1 MSKVAIIGGGYSG
14 VISAIY
20 ASNNNEV
27 TILER
32 NSTLLKKILLT
43 GNGRC
48 NYFNSVMSL
57 DKFHSNTKKAIEN
70 IITMDNIEELDNF
83 FIDLGLFPK
92 VKNGYYY
99 PYSNQA
105 TSVKDL
111 LIGKLNE
118 LKVNIK
124 TDYLVEKLEKRN
136 NKFIIND
143 ELEFDKVIISTGGK
157 AYPKTG
163 SDGIGYELL
172 KGFGHKITR
181 LSPSLVQITSDNK
194 YLKELSGIR
203 CDANLTLFD
212 KNKKIK
218 EEFGELQ
225 FTDYGISGICTFNI
239 SSYLRDGIDNKKLLV
254 NFMPFGIKEF
264 NLFMK
269 GSNNTIFE
277 RLEGILNYKLVKVI
291 LKLSNIKENEKWKK
305 LGTEQKE
312 DLINYLFNYEVKI
325 TGTKSFDQSQ
335 VTAGGLDLKE
345 INTKTMESNL
355 IDDLYVTGEVLDLDG
370 DCGGY
375 NLTLCFITG
384 FIAGVHV

>member
-32 NSTLLKKILLT
+32 NSTLLKKLLLT

-83 FIDLGLFPK
+83 FINLGLFPK

-118 LKVNIK
+118 LDVNIK
-124 TDYLVEKLEKRN
+124 TDYLVEKIEKKN
-136 NKFIIND
+136 NKFIINN

-163 SDGIGYELL
+163 SDGIGYDLL

-291 LKLSNIKENEKWKK
+291 LKLSNIKEDEKWKK
-305 LGTEQKE
+305 IGTEQKE

-345 INTKTMESNL
+345 INIKTMESNL
-355 IDDLYVTGEVLDLDG
+355 VDDLYVTGEVLDLDG

-384 FIAGVHV
+384 YIAGVHV

>member
-1 MSKVAIIGGGYSG
+1 MAKIGIIGGGYSG

-32 NSTLLKKILLT
+32 NNTLLKKLLLT

-57 DKFHSNTKKAIEN
+57 DKFHSYNEELIED

-83 FIDLGLFPK
+83 YTNLGLIPK
-92 VKNGYYY
+92 IKNGYYY

-111 LIGKLNE
+111 LISKLNE

-124 TDYLVEKLEKRN
+124 TDYLVEKVEKKN
-136 NKFIIND
+136 NKFIVND
-143 ELEFDKVIISTGGK
+143 ELEFDKIIISTGGK

-163 SDGIGYELL
+163 SDGIGYNLL
-172 KGFGHKITR
+172 KSFNHSITKIT
-181 LSPSLVQITSDNK
+181 PSLVQITSDNK

-203 CDANLTLFD
+203 SEANLTLFE
-212 KNKKIK
+212 NGKKIK
-218 EEFGELQ
+218 EEQGELQ

-239 SSYLRDGIDNKKLLV
+239 SSYLRDGIDNKYILI
-254 NFMPFGIKEF
+254 NFMPIDIKSF
-264 NLFMK
+264 TIFME
-269 GSNNTIFE
+269 GSSNTIFE
-277 RLEGILNYKLVKVI
+277 RLEGILNYKLIKVL
-291 LKLSNIKENEKWKK
+291 LKLSNINEKDKWKSI
-305 LGTEQKE
+305 TSRQKE
-312 DLINYLFNYEVKI
+312 DLINNLFNYKVSI
-325 TGTKSFDQSQ
+325 TGTKSFDNAQ
-335 VTAGGLDLKE
+335 VCSGGLSLTE
-345 INTKTMESNL
+345 INTKTMESKL
-355 IDDLYVTGEVLDLDG
+355 VEGLYVTGEVLDLDG
-370 DCGGY
+370 ECGGY

-384 FIAGVHV
+384 YIAGVNI

>member
-32 NSTLLKKILLT
+32 NSTLLKKLLLT

-83 FIDLGLFPK
+83 FVNLGLFPK

-118 LKVNIK
+118 LDVNIK
-124 TDYLVEKLEKRN
+124 TDYLVEKIEKKN
-136 NKFIIND
+136 NKFIINN

-163 SDGIGYELL
+163 SDGIGYDLL

-291 LKLSNIKENEKWKK
+291 LKLSNIKEDEKWKK
-305 LGTEQKE
+305 IGTEQKE

-355 IDDLYVTGEVLDLDG
+355 VDDLYVTGEVLDLDG

-384 FIAGVHV
+384 YIAGVHV

>member
-1 MSKVAIIGGGYSG
+1 MSKIGIIGGGYSG

-20 ASNNNEV
+20 ASKNNEV

-32 NSTLLKKILLT
+32 NSDLLKKLLLT

-57 DKFHSNTKKAIEN
+57 DKFHSYNNELIED

-83 FIDLGLFPK
+83 FINLGLFPK

-111 LIGKLNE
+111 LVSKLNE

-124 TDYLVEKLEKRN
+124 TDYLVKTVEKKD
-136 NKFIIND
+136 NKFIVND
-143 ELEFDKVIISTGGK
+143 ELEFDKIIISTGGK

-163 SDGIGYELL
+163 SDGIGYDLL
-172 KGFGHKITR
+172 KSFGHKITK

-203 CDANLTLFD
+203 SEALLSLFD
-212 KNKKIK
+212 KDKKIK
-218 EEFGELQ
+218 EELGELQ

-239 SSYLRDGIDNKKLLV
+239 SSYLREGIDNKYILV
-254 NFMPFGIKEF
+254 NFMPLDIKSF
-264 NLFMK
+264 TLFME
-269 GSNNTIFE
+269 SNNTIFE
-277 RLEGILNYKLVKVI
+277 RLEGILNYKLIKVL
-291 LKLSNIKENEKWKK
+291 LKLSNISNDDHWNTISNK
-305 LGTEQKE
+305 QKE
-312 DLINYLFNYEVKI
+312 DIINNLFNYKVNI
-325 TGTKSFDQSQ
+325 TGTKSFDNSQ
-335 VTAGGLDLKE
+335 VTAGGLDLSE
-345 INTKTMESNL
+345 INPKTMESKLVDN
-355 IDDLYVTGEVLDLDG
+355 LYVTGEVLDLDG

-375 NLTLCFITG
+375 NLTIAFITG
-384 FIAGVHV
+384 YIAGSNIW

>member
-1 MSKVAIIGGGYSG
+1 MSKIGIIGGGYSG

-20 ASNNNEV
+20 ASKNNEV

-32 NSTLLKKILLT
+32 NSDLLKKLLLT

-57 DKFHSNTKKAIEN
+57 DKFHSYNNELIED

-83 FIDLGLFPK
+83 FINLGLFPK

-111 LIGKLNE
+111 LVSKLNE

-124 TDYLVEKLEKRN
+124 TDYLVKIVEKKD
-136 NKFIIND
+136 NKFIVND
-143 ELEFDKVIISTGGK
+143 ELEFDKIIISTGGK

-163 SDGIGYELL
+163 SDGIGYDLL
-172 KGFGHKITR
+172 KSFGHKITK

-203 CDANLTLFD
+203 SEALLSLFD
-212 KNKKIK
+212 KDKKIK
-218 EEFGELQ
+218 EELGELQ

-239 SSYLRDGIDNKKLLV
+239 SSYLREGIDNKYILV
-254 NFMPFGIKEF
+254 NFMPLDIKSF
-264 NLFMK
+264 TLFME
-269 GSNNTIFE
+269 SNNTIFE
-277 RLEGILNYKLVKVI
+277 RLEGILNYKLIKVL
-291 LKLSNIKENEKWKK
+291 LKLSNISNDDHWNTISNK
-305 LGTEQKE
+305 QKE
-312 DLINYLFNYEVKI
+312 DLINNLFNYKVNI
-325 TGTKSFDQSQ
+325 TGTKSFDNSQ
-335 VTAGGLDLKE
+335 VTAGGLVLSE
-345 INTKTMESNL
+345 INPKTMESKLVDN
-355 IDDLYVTGEVLDLDG
+355 LYVTGEVLDLDG

-375 NLTLCFITG
+375 NLTIAFITG
-384 FIAGVHV
+384 YIAGSNI

>member
-1 MSKVAIIGGGYSG
+1 MAKVGIIGGGYSG

-20 ASNNNEV
+20 ASKNNEV

-32 NSTLLKKILLT
+32 NSTLLKKLLLT

-48 NYFNSVMSL
+48 NYFNSVITL
-57 DKFHSNTKKAIEN
+57 DKFHSYNEELIED

-83 FIDLGLFPK
+83 YTNLGLIPK
-92 VKNGYYY
+92 IKNGYYY

-111 LIGKLNE
+111 LISKLNE

-124 TDYLVEKLEKRN
+124 TDYLVEKVEKKN
-136 NKFIIND
+136 NKFIVNE
-143 ELEFDKVIISTGGK
+143 ELEFDKIIISTGGK

-163 SDGIGYELL
+163 SDGIGYDLL
-172 KGFGHKITR
+172 KSFNHNITKIT
-181 LSPSLVQITSDNK
+181 PSLVQITSDNK

-212 KNKKIK
+212 NDKKVK
-218 EEFGELQ
+218 EEQGELQ

-239 SSYLRDGIDNKKLLV
+239 SSYLRDGINNKYISV
-254 NFMPFGIKEF
+254 NFMPIDIKSF
-264 NLFMK
+264 TLFMK
-269 GSNNTIFE
+269 GSTNTIFE
-277 RLEGILNYKLVKVI
+277 RLEGILNYKLIKVL
-291 LKLSNIKENEKWKK
+291 LKLSNINEKDKWSNINSK
-305 LGTEQKE
+305 QKE
-312 DLINYLFNYEVKI
+312 DLINNLFNYRVSI

-335 VTAGGLDLKE
+335 VCSGGLSLTE
-345 INTKTMESNL
+345 INTKTMESKL
-355 IDDLYVTGEVLDLDG
+355 VEGLYVTGEVLDLDG

-384 FIAGVHV
+384 YIAGSNV

>member
-1 MSKVAIIGGGYSG
+1 MAKVGIIGGGYSG

-20 ASNNNEV
+20 ASSKNEV

-32 NSTLLKKILLT
+32 NSTLLKKLLLT

-48 NYFNSVMSL
+48 NYFNSVITL
-57 DKFHSNTKKAIEN
+57 DKFHSYNEELIGD

-83 FIDLGLFPK
+83 YTNLGLIPK
-92 VKNGYYY
+92 IKNGYYY

-111 LIGKLNE
+111 LVSKLNE

-124 TDYLVEKLEKRN
+124 TDYLVEKVEKKN
-136 NKFIIND
+136 NKFIVNE
-143 ELEFDKVIISTGGK
+143 ELEFDKIIISTGGK

-163 SDGIGYELL
+163 SDGIGYDLL
-172 KGFGHKITR
+172 KSFNHNITKIT
-181 LSPSLVQITSDNK
+181 PSLVQITSDNK

-212 KNKKIK
+212 NGKKIK
-218 EEFGELQ
+218 EEQGELQ

-239 SSYLRDGIDNKKLLV
+239 SSYLRDGINNKYISV
-254 NFMPFGIKEF
+254 NFMPIDIKSF
-264 NLFMK
+264 TLFME
-269 GSNNTIFE
+269 GSSNTIFE
-277 RLEGILNYKLVKVI
+277 RLEGILNYKLIKVL
-291 LKLSNIKENEKWKK
+291 LKLSNINEKDKWANINSK
-305 LGTEQKE
+305 QKE
-312 DLINYLFNYEVKI
+312 DLINNLFNYRVSI
-325 TGTKSFDQSQ
+325 TGTKLFDNAQ
-335 VTAGGLDLKE
+335 VCSGGLSLTE
-345 INTKTMESNL
+345 INTKTMESKL
-355 IDDLYVTGEVLDLDG
+355 VEGLYVTGEVLDLDG

-384 FIAGVHV
+384 YIAGVNI

>member
-32 NSTLLKKILLT
+32 NSTLLKKLLLT

-83 FIDLGLFPK
+83 FINLGLFPK

-118 LKVNIK
+118 LDVNIK
-124 TDYLVEKLEKRN
+124 TDYLVEKIEKKN
-136 NKFIIND
+136 NKFIINN

-163 SDGIGYELL
+163 SDGIGYDLL

-291 LKLSNIKENEKWKK
+291 LKLSNIKEDEKWKK
-305 LGTEQKE
+305 IGTEQKE

-355 IDDLYVTGEVLDLDG
+355 VDDLYVTGEVLDLDG

-384 FIAGVHV
+384 YIAGVHV

>member
-1 MSKVAIIGGGYSG
+1 MSKIGIIGGGYSG

-20 ASNNNEV
+20 ASKNNEV

-32 NSTLLKKILLT
+32 NSDLLKKLLLT

-57 DKFHSNTKKAIEN
+57 DKFHSYNNELIED

-83 FIDLGLFPK
+83 FINLGLFTK

-111 LIGKLNE
+111 LVSKLNE

-124 TDYLVEKLEKRN
+124 TDYLVKTVEKKD
-136 NKFIIND
+136 NKFIVND
-143 ELEFDKVIISTGGK
+143 ELEFDKIIISTGGK

-163 SDGIGYELL
+163 SDGIGYDLL
-172 KGFGHKITR
+172 KSFGHKITK

-203 CDANLTLFD
+203 SEALLSLFD
-212 KNKKIK
+212 KDKKIK
-218 EEFGELQ
+218 EELGELQ

-239 SSYLRDGIDNKKLLV
+239 SSYLREGIDNKYILV
-254 NFMPFGIKEF
+254 NFMPLDIKSF
-264 NLFMK
+264 TLFME
-269 GSNNTIFE
+269 SNNTIFE
-277 RLEGILNYKLVKVI
+277 RLEGILNYKLIKVL
-291 LKLSNIKENEKWKK
+291 LKLSNISNDDHWNTISNK
-305 LGTEQKE
+305 QKE
-312 DLINYLFNYEVKI
+312 DLINNLFNYKVNI
-325 TGTKSFDQSQ
+325 TGTKSFDNSQ
-335 VTAGGLDLKE
+335 VTAGGLDLSE
-345 INTKTMESNL
+345 INPKTMESKLVDN
-355 IDDLYVTGEVLDLDG
+355 LYVTGEVLDLDG

-375 NLTLCFITG
+375 NLTIAFITG
-384 FIAGVHV
+384 YIAGSNI

>member
-32 NSTLLKKILLT
+32 NSTLLKKLLLT

-83 FIDLGLFPK
+83 FINLGLFPK

-118 LKVNIK
+118 LDVNIK
-124 TDYLVEKLEKRN
+124 TYYLVEKIEKKN
-136 NKFIIND
+136 NKFIINN

-163 SDGIGYELL
+163 SDGIGYDLL

-291 LKLSNIKENEKWKK
+291 LKLSNIKEDEKWKK
-305 LGTEQKE
+305 IGTEQKE

-355 IDDLYVTGEVLDLDG
+355 VDDLYVTGEVLDLDG

-384 FIAGVHV
+384 YIAGVHV

>member
-1 MSKVAIIGGGYSG
+1 MSKVGIIGGGYSG

-20 ASNNNEV
+20 ASKNNEV

-32 NSTLLKKILLT
+32 NSTLLKKLLLT

-57 DKFHSNTKKAIEN
+57 DRFHSYNKELIED

-83 FIDLGLFPK
+83 FINLGLFPK

-105 TSVKDL
+105 SSVKDL
-111 LIGKLNE
+111 LISKLKE
-118 LKVNIK
+118 LNVNIK
-124 TDYLVEKLEKRN
+124 TDYLVEKVEKKD
-136 NKFIIND
+136 NKFIVND
-143 ELEFDKVIISTGGK
+143 ELEFDKIIISTGGK

-163 SDGIGYELL
+163 SDGIGYVLL
-172 KGFGHKITR
+172 KDFGHTITK

-203 CDANLTLFD
+203 CEVNLSLFD
-212 KNKKIK
+212 NGNKIK
-218 EEFGELQ
+218 EELGELQ

-239 SSYLRDGIDNKKLLV
+239 SSYLRDGINNKYISV
-254 NFMPFGIKEF
+254 NFMPLDIKSF
-264 NLFMK
+264 TLFME
-269 GSNNTIFE
+269 SNNTIFE
-277 RLEGILNYKLVKVI
+277 RLEGILNYKLVKVL
-291 LKLSNIKENEKWKK
+291 LKLSNIKEDSYWKDITSK
-305 LGTEQKE
+305 QKE
-312 DLINYLFNYEVKI
+312 DLINNLFNYKVNI

-335 VTAGGLDLKE
+335 VTAGGLVLSE
-345 INTKTMESNL
+345 INPKTMESKLVNS
-355 IDDLYVTGEVLDLDG
+355 LYVTGEVLDLDG

-375 NLTLCFITG
+375 NLTIAFITG
-384 FIAGVHV
+384 YIAGANI

>member
-1 MSKVAIIGGGYSG
+1 MSKVGIIGGGYSG
-14 VISAIY
+14 VIASVY
-20 ASNNNEV
+20 ASKNNEV

-32 NSTLLKKILLT
+32 NSVLLKKLLLT

-48 NYFNSVMSL
+48 NYFNSVISP
-57 DKFHSNTKKAIEN
+57 DKFHSNNKELIEE

-83 FIDLGLFPK
+83 FVNLGLFPK

-111 LIGKLNE
+111 LISKLKE
-118 LKVNIK
+118 LNVNIK
-124 TDYLVEKLEKRN
+124 TDYLVEKIEKKD
-136 NKFIIND
+136 NKFIINN
-143 ELEFDKVIISTGGK
+143 ELEFDKIIISTGGK

-163 SDGIGYELL
+163 SDGIGYDLL
-172 KGFGHKITR
+172 KSFNHTITR

-203 CDANLTLFD
+203 CEANLSLFD
-212 KNKKIK
+212 NGNKIK
-218 EEFGELQ
+218 EEQGELQ
-225 FTDYGISGICTFNI
+225 FTDYGISGICTFNL
-239 SSYLRDGIDNKKLLV
+239 SSYLRDGIDNKYILV
-254 NFMPFGIKEF
+254 NFMPIDIKSF
-264 NLFMK
+264 TLFME
-269 GSNNTIFE
+269 SNNTIFE

-291 LKLSNIKENEKWKK
+291 LKLSNIKEDSKWTDINSK
-305 LGTEQKE
+305 QKE
-312 DLINYLFNYEVKI
+312 ILINNLFNYKVNI

-335 VTAGGLDLKE
+335 VTAGGLVLSE
-345 INTKTMESNL
+345 INPKTMESKL
-355 IDDLYVTGEVLDLDG
+355 VDGLYVTGEVLDLDG

-384 FIAGVHV
+384 YIAGVHV

>member
-1 MSKVAIIGGGYSG
+1 MAKVGIIGGGYSG

-20 ASNNNEV
+20 ASSKNEV

-32 NSTLLKKILLT
+32 NSTLLKKLLLT

-48 NYFNSVMSL
+48 NYFNSVITL
-57 DKFHSNTKKAIEN
+57 DKFHSYNEELIED

-83 FIDLGLFPK
+83 YTNLGLIPK
-92 VKNGYYY
+92 IKNGYYY

-111 LIGKLNE
+111 LISKLNE

-124 TDYLVEKLEKRN
+124 TDYLVEKVEKKN
-136 NKFIIND
+136 NKFIVNE
-143 ELEFDKVIISTGGK
+143 ELEFDKIIISTGGK

-163 SDGIGYELL
+163 SDGIGYDLL
-172 KGFGHKITR
+172 KSFNHNITKIT
-181 LSPSLVQITSDNK
+181 PSLVQITSDNK

-212 KNKKIK
+212 NDKKVK
-218 EEFGELQ
+218 EEQGELQ

-239 SSYLRDGIDNKKLLV
+239 SSYLRDGINNKYISV
-254 NFMPFGIKEF
+254 NFMPIDIKSF
-264 NLFMK
+264 TLFMK
-269 GSNNTIFE
+269 GSTNSIFE
-277 RLEGILNYKLVKVI
+277 RLEGILNYKLIKVL
-291 LKLSNIKENEKWKK
+291 LKLSNINEKDKWSNINSK
-305 LGTEQKE
+305 QKE
-312 DLINYLFNYEVKI
+312 DLINNLFNYRVSI

-335 VTAGGLDLKE
+335 VCSGGLSLTE
-345 INTKTMESNL
+345 INPKTMESKL
-355 IDDLYVTGEVLDLDG
+355 VEGLYVTGEVLDLDG

-384 FIAGVHV
+384 YIAGSNV

>member
-20 ASNNNEV
+20 ASTNNDV

-32 NSTLLKKILLT
+32 NDKLLKKLLLT

-48 NYFNSVMSL
+48 NYFNSVITL
-57 DKFHSNTKKAIEN
+57 DKFHSYSKNIIEE
-70 IITMDNIEELDNF
+70 IITMDNIEKLDDF
-83 FIDLGLFPK
+83 FINLGLIPK

-111 LIGKLNE
+111 LIGKLKE

-124 TDYLVEKLEKRN
+124 TDYLVEKVEK
-136 NKFIIND
+136 KDDLFIIND
-143 ELEFDKVIISTGGK
+143 ELKFDKIIISTGGK

-172 KGFGHKITR
+172 KSFNHNITKIT
-181 LSPSLVQITSDNK
+181 PSLVQITSDNK

-203 CDANLTLFD
+203 CEANLLLFD
-212 KNKKIK
+212 NNKKIK
-218 EEFGELQ
+218 EETGELQ

-239 SSYLRDGIDNKKLLV
+239 SSYLRDGINNKYILV
-254 NFMPFGIKEF
+254 NFMPFGIREF
-264 NLFMK
+264 NLFME

-277 RLEGILNYKLVKVI
+277 RLEGILNYKLIKVL
-291 LKLSNIKENEKWKK
+291 LKLSNISIDEKWSNITSK
-305 LGTEQKE
+305 QKE
-312 DLINYLFNYEVKI
+312 DLINNLFNYKVNI
-325 TGTKSFDQSQ
+325 TGTKSFDSSQ
-335 VTAGGLDLKE
+335 VCAGGLSLEE
-345 INTKTMESNL
+345 INPKTMESKL
-355 IDDLYVTGEVLDLDG
+355 VKDLYVTGELLDLDG
-370 DCGGY
+370 ECGGY

-384 FIAGVHV
+384 FIAGSNI

>member
-32 NSTLLKKILLT
+32 NSTLLKKLLLT

-83 FIDLGLFPK
+83 FINLGLFPK

-118 LKVNIK
+118 LDVNIK
-124 TDYLVEKLEKRN
+124 TNYLVEKIEKKN
-136 NKFIIND
+136 NKFIINN

-163 SDGIGYELL
+163 SDGIGYDLL

-277 RLEGILNYKLVKVI
+277 RLEGILNYKLVKII
-291 LKLSNIKENEKWKK
+291 LKLSNIKEDEKWKK
-305 LGTEQKE
+305 IGTEQKE

-355 IDDLYVTGEVLDLDG
+355 VDDLYVTGEVLDLDG

-384 FIAGVHV
+384 YIAGVHV